1 MSVIGITGSFGSGKT
16 VVANMFRQKRVTVLD
31 ADKIAHNLMRSGNV
45 CFEFI
50 VDYFGEGILKK
61 GEIDRRILGDLVFRN
76 KKHLKKL
83 CSIIHPEV
91 IKEIKNEIRVLKEE
105 KRFKNVA
112 IDVPL
117 LFESGLD
124 SLCDFVVVVRA
135 SQKEQIKR
143 IQKKAD
149 LTKAEILRR
158 IKMQMP
164 MKKKI
169 KKANCVIDNTKTLKQ
184 TKKQVEALCQKVLNK

>member
-45 CFEFI
+45 CFELI

-76 KKHLKKL
+76 KKNLKKL

-169 KKANCVIDNTKTLKQ
+169 KKANCVIDNAKTLKQ
-184 TKKQVEALCQKVLNK
+184 TKKQVEDLCQEILNK